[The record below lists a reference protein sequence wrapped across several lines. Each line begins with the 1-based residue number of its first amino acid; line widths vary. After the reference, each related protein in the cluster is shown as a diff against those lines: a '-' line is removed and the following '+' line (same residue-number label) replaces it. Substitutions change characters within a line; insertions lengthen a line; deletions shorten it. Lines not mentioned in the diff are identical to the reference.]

1 MSDTMLRRVA
11 ALMEAATRHG
21 GVLGQASLYHLDTG
35 GGMWRAKLAVACAG
49 ELGVAD
55 TRALALAAACELV
68 HQASVVH
75 DDVQDQA
82 PLRRG
87 QMSVAA
93 RFGAPVAICVGD
105 HLLMAAFRTVAEAS
119 DGAALI
125 RLFTSRVSDMAAGQ
139 AEEFSPALWST
150 MTRTGYVSLVEAKAG
165 AMIALPVEAASMLG
179 GLGAADI
186 RRAGQFARAMGV
198 AYQMT
203 DDAADVAPD
212 LVRGGLNGV
221 LVQAVCSADPVRGKN
236 LRLALTRA
244 AEKGFATQDEATLVA
259 SLRPAAEATIRWRDQ
274 LLAEAMAELA
284 GHPLRRILLDAA
296 TALAPS
302 PQTPAM
308 GSQHA
313 A

>member
-1 MSDTMLRRVA
+1 MMLRRVA
-11 ALMEAATRHG
+11 ALIEAATRHG
-21 GVLGQASLYHLDTG
+21 GVLGQASLYHLNTG
-35 GGMWRAKLAVACAG
+35 GRMWRAKLAIACAG

-55 TRALALAAACELV
+55 TGALALAAACELV

-105 HLLMAAFRTVAEAS
+105 HLLMAAFRTLAEDP

-139 AEEFSPALWST
+139 AEGFSPTLWSK
-150 MTRTGYVSLVEAKAG
+150 MTRARYVSLVEAKAG
-165 AMIALPVEAASMLG
+165 AMIALPVEAAAMLG
-179 GLGAADI
+179 GLGADDI
-186 RRAGQFARAMGV
+186 RRAGRFACAIGV
-198 AYQMT
+198 AYQIT
-203 DDAADVAPD
+203 DDVADVAPD
-212 LVRGGLNGV
+212 LARGELNGV
-221 LVQAVCSADPVRGKN
+221 LVHAVCCGDPVRGKS
-236 LRLALTRA
+236 LRFALTRA
-244 AEKGFATQDEATLVA
+244 AEKGMATEDEATLMA
-259 SLRPAAEATIRWRDQ
+259 WLRPATEATMRWRDR
-274 LLAEAMAELA
+274 LLAEAMKEMA
-284 GHPLRRILLDAA
+284 GHPLRRILLNAA

>member
-1 MSDTMLRRVA
+1 
-11 ALMEAATRHG
+11 
-21 GVLGQASLYHLDTG
+21 
-35 GGMWRAKLAVACAG
+35 
-49 ELGVAD
+49 
-55 TRALALAAACELV
+55 
-68 HQASVVH
+68 
-75 DDVQDQA
+75 
-82 PLRRG
+82 
-87 QMSVAA
+87 MSVAA

-139 AEEFSPALWST
+139 AEEFSPTLWST

-212 LVRGGLNGV
+212 LARGGLNGV

-244 AEKGFATQDEATLVA
+244 AEKGIATQDEATLVA

-274 LLAEAMAELA
+274 LLAEAMTELA